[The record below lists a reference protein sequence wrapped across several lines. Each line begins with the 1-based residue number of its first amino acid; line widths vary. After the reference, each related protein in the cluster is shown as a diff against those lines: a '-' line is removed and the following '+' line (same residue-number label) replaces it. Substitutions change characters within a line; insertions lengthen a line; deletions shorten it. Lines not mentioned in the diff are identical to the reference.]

1 MKIGFNGDE
10 GPRHTQRSLV
20 GHSKNFAITTG
31 ITKRDYLVGS
41 EALDQENY
49 YDIFELVTSNQDIN
63 MRVNN

>member
-1 MKIGFNGDE
+1 MNQDTLVLDIGLWEMKIGFNGDE

-41 EALDQENY
+41 EALD
-49 YDIFELVTSNQDIN
+49 
-63 MRVNN
+63 